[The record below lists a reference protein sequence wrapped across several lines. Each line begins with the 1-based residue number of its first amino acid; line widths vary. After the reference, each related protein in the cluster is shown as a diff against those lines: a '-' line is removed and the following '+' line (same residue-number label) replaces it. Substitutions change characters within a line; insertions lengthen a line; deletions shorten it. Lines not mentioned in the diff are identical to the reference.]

1 MLLHLQAQFDC
12 FLHTHVLTCSRYW
25 RTKVHVHVQMMSL
38 TSVFVSVM
46 YYKADRSHVVMHL
59 LSNRSKEMSKCGK
72 NISSFCIFLPHFV
85 VICDLQLY

>member
-1 MLLHLQAQFDC
+1 MLLHLQAQFDW

-25 RTKVHVHVQMMSL
+25 RTKVYVQMMSL
-38 TSVFVSVM
+38 ASVFVSVM
-46 YYKADRSHVVMHL
+46 YYKADRLHVAMHL

-72 NISSFCIFLPHFV
+72 NISSFCIFLPHFE